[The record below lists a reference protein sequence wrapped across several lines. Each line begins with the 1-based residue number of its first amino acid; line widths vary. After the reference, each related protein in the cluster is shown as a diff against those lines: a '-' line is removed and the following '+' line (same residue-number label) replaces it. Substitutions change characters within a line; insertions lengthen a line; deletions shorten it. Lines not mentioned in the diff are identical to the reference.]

1 MENVSFEALV
11 ELANGTAAKLIIP
24 TDAVN
29 AVTNNA
35 IFTETT
41 GLGDVT
47 KSAPKPVKPAKKDE
61 CCD

>member
-1 MENVSFEALV
+1 MS
-11 ELANGTAAKLIIP
+11 NGTASKLIIP

-41 GLGDVT
+41 GLGDN
-47 KSAPKPVKPAKKDE
+47 VKEAKKAAQKTKKDE